1 MVTISILDLSIWHC
15 ITYYGV
21 RRTVFCDARKRDV
34 VYIEQYYD
42 GADEQLLKQAMMK
55 VSIGLVGTVEGCQSN
70 KSSL

>member
-1 MVTISILDLSIWHC
+1 M
-15 ITYYGV
+15 
-21 RRTVFCDARKRDV
+21 